1 MSLAA
6 ADGLDAGARQ
16 RIQMLETQVHEL
28 VRELAAASQRTSEL
42 ERQLAGLREKVDG
55 SGERFA
61 ALYADF
67 AARFRGSA
75 EQITAKL
82 RGYLPDVRQLLGD
95 ADPGRDGI
103 RVLDIGCGRG
113 EWLTLLK
120 SVGVSAAGVDSH
132 PAFVEAGRARGLDMV
147 LGDGIEHLATRPA
160 NSLDLVTAFH
170 VIEHLDVETL
180 LALIEAAHD
189 ALRIG
194 GCLLLETPNP
204 HNLQMAA
211 CDFYNDPTH
220 RRPLP
225 PALVEFL
232 VSASGFER
240 VEIRPLHPA
249 SSPLQGLNGGRA
261 GYRACRASALRPAGL
276 CRPGLQDRFDGL
288 EMTQPTAVVASRR
301 VLYLDAYTDPVE
313 RTSAPGSSPSS
324 DAIGYAIT
332 SSEAIRTGLR
342 AAGWE
347 VLQPDIS
354 GLQDQKGPV
363 RRLRWLLRTYEC
375 ALDLLGTS
383 PPDAIFVFHAFS
395 VFPTEIRRMILDLRL
410 DVPMIGYTHGSHWDP
425 TDTFRFEVYPG
436 METADLANL
445 CVLDKVLL
453 VSDQMQDTL
462 RASIGA
468 FNEPLATSLET
479 RYEVVGLPLDV
490 TRIDE
495 ITH

>member
-1 MSLAA
+1 
-6 ADGLDAGARQ
+6 
-16 RIQMLETQVHEL
+16 
-28 VRELAAASQRTSEL
+28 
-42 ERQLAGLREKVDG
+42 
-55 SGERFA
+55 
-61 ALYADF
+61 
-67 AARFRGSA
+67 
-75 EQITAKL
+75 
-82 RGYLPDVRQLLGD
+82 
-95 ADPGRDGI
+95 
-103 RVLDIGCGRG
+103 
-113 EWLTLLK
+113 
-120 SVGVSAAGVDSH
+120 
-132 PAFVEAGRARGLDMV
+132 
-147 LGDGIEHLATRPA
+147 
-160 NSLDLVTAFH
+160 
-170 VIEHLDVETL
+170 
-180 LALIEAAHD
+180 
-189 ALRIG
+189 
-194 GCLLLETPNP
+194 
-204 HNLQMAA
+204 
-211 CDFYNDPTH
+211 
-220 RRPLP
+220 
-225 PALVEFL
+225 
-232 VSASGFER
+232 
-240 VEIRPLHPA
+240 
-249 SSPLQGLNGGRA
+249 
-261 GYRACRASALRPAGL
+261 
-276 CRPGLQDRFDGL
+276 
-288 EMTQPTAVVASRR
+288 MTQPTAVVASRR

-490 TRIDE
+490 TRIEKSRTDERDARPTVVFNHAPVASKDPDMFVRVMRRILPRHDVGVLFTRMFPPDQAGGQAVAELAADFGDRVVLGNNMPLPAYYSALWRAEVQVSTATHESLGVSTLEAMYTGTCCILPRVGSYPE
-495 ITH
+495 ITGNHPEVLYDRGDDQLEERLTYFLDHPERRHAVANELQQAAARYRPELVVRRIADVLDKVSSGG

>member
-1 MSLAA
+1 
-6 ADGLDAGARQ
+6 
-16 RIQMLETQVHEL
+16 
-28 VRELAAASQRTSEL
+28 
-42 ERQLAGLREKVDG
+42 
-55 SGERFA
+55 
-61 ALYADF
+61 
-67 AARFRGSA
+67 
-75 EQITAKL
+75 
-82 RGYLPDVRQLLGD
+82 
-95 ADPGRDGI
+95 
-103 RVLDIGCGRG
+103 
-113 EWLTLLK
+113 
-120 SVGVSAAGVDSH
+120 
-132 PAFVEAGRARGLDMV
+132 
-147 LGDGIEHLATRPA
+147 
-160 NSLDLVTAFH
+160 
-170 VIEHLDVETL
+170 
-180 LALIEAAHD
+180 
-189 ALRIG
+189 
-194 GCLLLETPNP
+194 
-204 HNLQMAA
+204 MA
-211 CDFYNDPTH
+211 
-220 RRPLP
+220 
-225 PALVEFL
+225 
-232 VSASGFER
+232 
-240 VEIRPLHPA
+240 
-249 SSPLQGLNGGRA
+249 
-261 GYRACRASALRPAGL
+261 
-276 CRPGLQDRFDGL
+276 
-288 EMTQPTAVVASRR
+288 QPTAVVASRR

-490 TRIDE
+490 TRIEKSRTDERDARPTVVFNHAPVASKDPDMFVRVMRRILPRHDVGVLFTRMFPPDQAGGQAVAELAADFGDRVVLGNNMPLPAYYSALWRAEVQVSTATHESLGVSTLEAMYTGTCCILPRVGSYPE
-495 ITH
+495 ITGNHPEVLYDRGDDQLEERLTYFLDHPERRHAVANELQQAAARYRPELVVRRIADVLDKVSSGG

>member
-1 MSLAA
+1 
-6 ADGLDAGARQ
+6 
-16 RIQMLETQVHEL
+16 
-28 VRELAAASQRTSEL
+28 
-42 ERQLAGLREKVDG
+42 
-55 SGERFA
+55 
-61 ALYADF
+61 
-67 AARFRGSA
+67 
-75 EQITAKL
+75 
-82 RGYLPDVRQLLGD
+82 
-95 ADPGRDGI
+95 
-103 RVLDIGCGRG
+103 
-113 EWLTLLK
+113 
-120 SVGVSAAGVDSH
+120 
-132 PAFVEAGRARGLDMV
+132 
-147 LGDGIEHLATRPA
+147 
-160 NSLDLVTAFH
+160 
-170 VIEHLDVETL
+170 
-180 LALIEAAHD
+180 
-189 ALRIG
+189 
-194 GCLLLETPNP
+194 
-204 HNLQMAA
+204 
-211 CDFYNDPTH
+211 
-220 RRPLP
+220 
-225 PALVEFL
+225 
-232 VSASGFER
+232 
-240 VEIRPLHPA
+240 
-249 SSPLQGLNGGRA
+249 
-261 GYRACRASALRPAGL
+261 
-276 CRPGLQDRFDGL
+276 
-288 EMTQPTAVVASRR
+288 MTQPTAVVASRR

-347 VLQPDIS
+347 VLRPDIS

-490 TRIDE
+490 TRIEKSRTDERDARPTVVFNHAPVASKDPDMFVRVMRRILPRHDVGVLFTRMFPPDQAGGQAVAELAADFGDRVVLGNNMPLPAYYSALWRAELQASTATHESLGVSTLEAMYTGTCCILPRVGSYPE
-495 ITH
+495 ITGNHPEALYDRGDDQLEERLTYFLDHPERRHAVANGLQQAAARYRPELVVRRIADVLDKVSSGG

>member
-1 MSLAA
+1 
-6 ADGLDAGARQ
+6 
-16 RIQMLETQVHEL
+16 
-28 VRELAAASQRTSEL
+28 
-42 ERQLAGLREKVDG
+42 
-55 SGERFA
+55 
-61 ALYADF
+61 
-67 AARFRGSA
+67 
-75 EQITAKL
+75 
-82 RGYLPDVRQLLGD
+82 
-95 ADPGRDGI
+95 
-103 RVLDIGCGRG
+103 
-113 EWLTLLK
+113 
-120 SVGVSAAGVDSH
+120 
-132 PAFVEAGRARGLDMV
+132 
-147 LGDGIEHLATRPA
+147 
-160 NSLDLVTAFH
+160 
-170 VIEHLDVETL
+170 
-180 LALIEAAHD
+180 
-189 ALRIG
+189 
-194 GCLLLETPNP
+194 
-204 HNLQMAA
+204 MA
-211 CDFYNDPTH
+211 
-220 RRPLP
+220 
-225 PALVEFL
+225 
-232 VSASGFER
+232 
-240 VEIRPLHPA
+240 
-249 SSPLQGLNGGRA
+249 
-261 GYRACRASALRPAGL
+261 
-276 CRPGLQDRFDGL
+276 
-288 EMTQPTAVVASRR
+288 QPTAVVASRR

-490 TRIDE
+490 TRIEKSRTDERDARPTVVFNHAPVASKDPDMFVRVMRRILPRHDVGVLFTRMFPPDQAGGQAVAELAADFGDRVVLGNNMPLPAYYSALWGAEVQVSTATHESLGVSTLEAMYTGTCCILPRVGSYPE
-495 ITH
+495 ITGNHPEVLYDRGDDQLEERLTYFLDHPERRHAVANELQQAAARYRPELVVRRIADVLDKVSSGG